1 MLCFLNFVLRSLK
14 SKPYQGLE
22 GKPVPV
28 AGSSPSDGIL
38 LKRSAASAA
47 SKLVETHP
55 VRAGCEP
62 RRNRYRV
69 FLVCNEL
76 GMPSVAIYSEQN
88 RQHMHRQKA
97 DESYIDSKGLAPVE
111 VCNTFQ
117 KLSGCAR
124 RTTSTTCTL
133 VKGHIGP
140 SPKVVQQMGDKVAA
154 RKAAIEAGVLILPET
169 DGPVIIK
176 VEVLVFCKKHG
187 FPVIFKAAS
196 SGKVG
201 DNFERGSSEAKASVG
216 NGAML
221 IGRFIER
228 PRHIE
233 LQLLDDK
240 AGNVDH
246 LYERDGPVERRHQ

>member
-1 MLCFLNFVLRSLK
+1 MVVRIKVNELSIWLQADFQAKDLRRLFGSADINEKAKVLNSELTSLLDAHA
-14 SKPYQGLE
+14 PERTDQGNDTIRDE
-22 GKPVPV
+22 RTPKTGASGRKQSVGWDT
-28 AGSSPSDGIL
+28 AEAISSSSSVNIS
-38 LKRSAASAA
+38 R
-47 SKLVETHP
+47 VETHP

-62 RRNRYRV
+62 RRNRYHV

-97 DESYIDSKGLAPVE
+97 DESYIDGKGLAPVE

-124 RTTSTTCTL
+124 RTTSTTCTP

-154 RKAAIEAGVLILPET
+154 RKAAIEAGVLIVPET
-169 DGPVIIK
+169 DGPVTIK

-187 FPVIFKAAS
+187 FPVIFKA
-196 SGKVG
+196 SGAP
-201 DNFERGSSEAKASVG
+201 E
-216 NGAML
+216 L
-221 IGRFIER
+221 ISFSW
-228 PRHIE
+228 
-233 LQLLDDK
+233 D
-240 AGNVDH
+240 
-246 LYERDGPVERRHQ
+246 

>member
-1 MLCFLNFVLRSLK
+1 MSHVVGSELVTDLKEPNDDNLKLMLVSTKTGASGRKQSV
-14 SKPYQGLE
+14 GWDTAE
-22 GKPVPV
+22 
-28 AGSSPSDGIL
+28 AISSSSSVNITN
-38 LKRSAASAA
+38 AAVVSTGEPGR
-47 SKLVETHP
+47 VETHP

-97 DESYIDSKGLAPVE
+97 DESYIDGKGLAPVE

-124 RTTSTTCTL
+124 RTTSTTCTP

-154 RKAAIEAGVLILPET
+154 RKAAIEAGVLIVPET
-169 DGPVIIK
+169 DGPVTIK

-187 FPVIFKAAS
+187 FPVIFKAALS
-196 SGKVG
+196 
-201 DNFERGSSEAKASVG
+201 GSSRGKESVKNGRGRRQLRASEFG
-216 NGAML
+216 GE
-221 IGRFIER
+221 GF
-228 PRHIE
+228 
-233 LQLLDDK
+233 
-240 AGNVDH
+240 
-246 LYERDGPVERRHQ
+246 RR